1 MNRFNK
7 GKGIIMSGIVVKF
20 ENVCYFVTNCHVN
33 RNTDGT
39 CTATAVIKGKE
50 ISVSYTASAVNAMTN
65 ETTSG
70 KPWLY
75 QVRRDL
81 VRAYIAGFGKPVET
95 EDDCEREREPL
106 TVNDAFLQRI
116 KETGLEVSVRRN
128 TFYISLADFIIAKGS
143 LGRTRQ
149 IKIVNDLTDKRE
161 LIDRIQRERR
171 EIEDFFATFSI
182 A

>member
-1 MNRFNK
+1 
-7 GKGIIMSGIVVKF
+7 MSGVVVKF
-20 ENVCYFVTNCHVN
+20 ENISYFVTNCHVTN
-33 RNTDGT
+33 NGDGT
-39 CTATAVIKGKE
+39 CTATATIKGKE
-50 ISVSYTASAVNAMTN
+50 VSVSYTASAVNAMTN

-81 VRAYIAGFGKPVET
+81 VRAYVAGFGKPVATET
-95 EDDCEREREPL
+95 EDDCPEREREPL

-116 KETGLEVSVRRN
+116 RETGLEVSIRRN
-128 TFYISLADFIIAKGS
+128 TFYISLADFIITKGS

-149 IKIVNDLTDKRE
+149 IKIVGDLRDKRD
-161 LIDRIQRERR
+161 LIDRIQKEKR

>member
-1 MNRFNK
+1 
-7 GKGIIMSGIVVKF
+7 MSGVIVRFKGVGYY
-20 ENVCYFVTNCHVN
+20 VANCHVN
-33 RNTDGT
+33 NNGDGS
-39 CTATAVIKGKE
+39 CTASAVIKGKE
-50 ISVSYTASAVNAMTN
+50 VSVTYTASAVNAMTN

-81 VRAYIAGFGKPVET
+81 VRAYVAGFGKPVTET

-106 TVNDAFLQRI
+106 TVNDAFLERI
-116 KETGLEVSVRRN
+116 KETGLEVCIKRN
-128 TFYISLADFIIAKGS
+128 AFYISLADYVLAKGGI
-143 LGRTRQ
+143 GRTRQ
-149 IKIVNDLTDKRE
+149 IKIVNDLTGKRD
-161 LIDRIQRERR
+161 LIDRIQKEKR